1 MVNRAIT
8 KKFNYGRIKLSKS
21 IKIILESNISVIS
34 KSLHKAF
41 GKDFEVGKKKA
52 GVIRLSFLL

>member
-41 GKDFEVGKKKA
+41 GKDFEVGKKKPE
-52 GVIRLSFLL
+52 